1 MKKVTFNTLPEAV
14 GELLER
20 IARLEKLLMEKSAE
34 PVKKQS
40 QIQKSGKKI
49 KESGDKLTV
58 KEAGKFL
65 NITASNLYSYIK
77 NKKIPFEKRNRRVYF
92 SKPELE
98 SWSKNKIGNGTTV
111 AEDKLTVKEAEKLF
125 NVPASAIYYIIKS
138 RKIPV
143 ITQKG
148 KKLYYSKNE
157 LAAKLTAP
165 RKKGRKSK
173 SKAKA

>member
-20 IARLEKLLMEKSAE
+20 IEHLEKLLMEKSPE
-34 PVKKQS
+34 TKQKQISKPV
-40 QIQKSGKKI
+40 SGKSI
-49 KESGDKLTV
+49 KKNGDLLTV

-65 NITASNLYSYIK
+65 KITTSNLYSYIK
-77 NKKIPFEKRNRRVYF
+77 NKKIPFEKRNTRIYF

-98 SWSKNKIGNGTTV
+98 NWSKNKKSNGTTV
-111 AEDKLTVKEAEKLF
+111 AGDHLTVKEAEKLF

-157 LAAKLTAP
+157 LAEKLTAP

-173 SKAKA
+173 GKAKA

>member
-1 MKKVTFNTLPEAV
+1 MKKVTFNTLPDAV

-20 IARLEKLLMEKSAE
+20 IDHLEKLLMEKSAG
-34 PVKKQS
+34 PVQKQ
-40 QIQKSGKKI
+40 IRIPKSGKKN
-49 KESGDKLTV
+49 KENGDKMTV

-65 NITASNLYSYIK
+65 NISASNLYSYIK

-98 SWSKNKIGNGTTV
+98 SWSKMKSGNGT
-111 AEDKLTVKEAEKLF
+111 AASEDKLTVKEAEKLF
-125 NVPASAIYYIIKS
+125 NVPASAIYYIVKS

-157 LAAKLTAP
+157 LAEKLTTP

-173 SKAKA
+173 SKTKA